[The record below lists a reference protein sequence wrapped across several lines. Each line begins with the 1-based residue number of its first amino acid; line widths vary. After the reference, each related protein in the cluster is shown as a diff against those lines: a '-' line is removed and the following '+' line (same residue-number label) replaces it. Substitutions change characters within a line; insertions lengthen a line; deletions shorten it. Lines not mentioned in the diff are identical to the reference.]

1 MLPQSAL
8 LPPLGHRKTIPLAI
22 FENWRT
28 AEKWQHDCQT
38 KQLFDLTTTI
48 TDSWGC
54 AWQQSWWSLKICQI
68 RMFTSFMIFL
78 QVYHVIFNVLHSIV
92 ENSITEV
99 SLHYIIIDW
108 GCLCLWQSE
117 RNQKYGWRYIS
128 WYNEAMYSTAWTF
141 NDVKITLIWSLT
153 SISSLRYLMSA
164 HESIVL
170 ELKC

>member
-1 MLPQSAL
+1 MTTWLPN
-8 LPPLGHRKTIPLAI
+8 KTTVWLDNNNYWLIRLCLAAGLVKPKDMPDQNVYI
-22 FENWRT
+22 IY
-28 AEKWQHDCQT
+28 D
-38 KQLFDLTTTI
+38 LFA
-48 TDSWGC
+48 G
-54 AWQQSWWSLKICQI
+54 
-68 RMFTSFMIFL
+68 
-78 QVYHVIFNVLHSIV
+78 YHVIFNVLHSIV

-153 SISSLRYLMSA
+153 SISSLRHLMSA

>member
-1 MLPQSAL
+1 MTT
-8 LPPLGHRKTIPLAI
+8 RKL
-22 FENWRT
+22 
-28 AEKWQHDCQT
+28 
-38 KQLFDLTTTI
+38 
-48 TDSWGC
+48 S
-54 AWQQSWWSLKICQI
+54 WSLPDQN
-68 RMFTSFMIFL
+68 
-78 QVYHVIFNVLHSIV
+78 VYFIHDLFSGFHVIFNVLHSIV
-92 ENSITEV
+92 ENSITQV

-128 WYNEAMYSTAWTF
+128 WYNEAMYSTAWIF

-164 HESIVL
+164 HESRMLKVNWGHANESIVL